1 MAKDKL
7 QPKQIYTKEKAQ
19 HLVRVYMSV
28 LCAVSLIGWLNIFIV
43 NPLRTDAKEM
53 VRHCCHLLWKLSNT
67 PLTCCVP
74 MVVIFYFS
82 GTHGS

>member
-1 MAKDKL
+1 MTSYDDVSNSLLWHKTFIMAKDKL

-28 LCAVSLIGWLNIFIV
+28 LCAVLLIGWLNIFIV

-53 VRHCCHLLWKLSNT
+53 VRPHCH
-67 PLTCCVP
+67 
-74 MVVIFYFS
+74 
-82 GTHGS
+82 